1 MGRSTAASLWREPDA
16 VDTRRY
22 VKHFMLL
29 MSGTAL
35 GQLLNLAAYPF
46 LTRTYT
52 PHDFGI
58 FSAFVAV
65 SSTLGAVACARFDV
79 VIQVASHAEKHTA
92 HALAQL
98 ISLGV
103 SLLASTGLFI
113 WWLAFG
119 GQFTPAFAA
128 LTGIAVF
135 LLGYTSA
142 SSLLSMKGERYK
154 VNSAALIIRTL
165 LTAAPQVLLFSV
177 WPSALG
183 LSVGFC
189 TGLGAQAL
197 LFKLAM
203 RSDWRPRVSWRR
215 LSYILQR
222 YRRYALDVP
231 NQLLSALSLHA
242 LSFILL
248 ALFGA
253 TEAGFY
259 SIAYRL
265 AALPL
270 GIFSSSLSNVY
281 FQKAAQSYRAGGVF
295 WKELRFNL
303 LASSALAASIFGALM
318 LCARPLAVLYLG
330 ADWALSGEIMVYLAP
345 LLALRFVSVSISA
358 TPLVTGKLHWL
369 FFNNVALLVAI
380 ATPALLAKAYDM
392 QLADYIVLT
401 AALGS
406 VAHVVYIGFLL
417 SHTRRHYAHASA

>member
-1 MGRSTAASLWREPDA
+1 
-16 VDTRRY
+16 
-22 VKHFMLL
+22 

-35 GQLLNLAAYPF
+35 GQLLNLATYPF

-52 PHDFGI
+52 PQDFGI
-58 FSAFVAV
+58 FSVFVGV

-79 VIQVASHAEKHTA
+79 AVQVASHPEKHTT

-98 ISLGV
+98 INFGV
-103 SLLASTGLFI
+103 SSLATASLLVY
-113 WWLAFG
+113 WLMFG
-119 GQFTPAFAA
+119 GQFSPGIAA
-128 LTGIAVF
+128 LTGLAVF

-142 SSLLSMKGERYK
+142 SSLLLMKGERYK
-154 VNSAALIIRTL
+154 VSSAALIVRTL
-165 LTAAPQVLLFSV
+165 LTSIPQLLLFFV
-177 WPSALG
+177 WPSAFG

-197 LFKLAM
+197 FFRLAT
-203 RSDWRPRVSWRR
+203 RNEWRPRVTLKR

-231 NQLLSALSLHA
+231 NQLLAALSLHA

-253 TEAGFY
+253 DEVGFY

-303 LASSALAASIFGALM
+303 LASAGLAAAIFLPLM
-318 LCARPLAVLYLG
+318 VCARPLAVFYLG
-330 ADWALSGEIMVYLAP
+330 ADWAQSGEIMVFLGP
-345 LLALRFVSVSISA
+345 LLALRFVSVSIA
-358 TPLVTGKLHWL
+358 TTPLVIGKLHWL
-369 FFNNVALLVAI
+369 LFNNIALLA
-380 ATPALLAKAYDM
+380 AMAAPALLAKGHGM
-392 QLADYIVLT
+392 QLTDYIILT
-401 AALGS
+401 ASLGS
-406 VAHVVYIGFLL
+406 AVHIVFIGFLL
-417 SHTRRHYAHASA
+417 IHTRRHYAHPSA